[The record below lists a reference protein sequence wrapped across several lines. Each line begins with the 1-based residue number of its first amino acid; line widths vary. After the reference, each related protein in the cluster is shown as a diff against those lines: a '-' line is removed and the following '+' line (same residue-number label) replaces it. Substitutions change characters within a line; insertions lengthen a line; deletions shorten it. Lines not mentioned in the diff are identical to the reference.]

1 MTMLARSGRAAGS
14 VGLLTLGALA
24 LHEIRYA
31 LAAGQAPGAAID
43 RAGHGYL
50 ELLAPLLAVGAIA
63 ALIVSVAA
71 PALLR
76 LSPGLGD
83 DAQLTERAAAYAAAL
98 LAVHLTQELTE
109 GFLEAGHAGIVEAL
123 GSGGLVVMPLAMA
136 LGAIAAVARGWL
148 DRAERRLVAALA
160 LRILPR
166 APRAVATPVAPRALR
181 PLASL
186 GLRFGAA
193 RRPPPAGLA
202 A

>member
-1 MTMLARSGRAAGS
+1 MTMLARSGRAVGG

-31 LAAGQAPGAAID
+31 LAFGGAPGGGID

-50 ELLAPLLAVGAIA
+50 ELLAPLIAFGAIA
-63 ALIVSVAA
+63 ALIVSVVA

-76 LSPGLGD
+76 LSPALGED
-83 DAQLTERAAAYAAAL
+83 SRLTDRAAGYAAAL
-98 LAVHLTQELTE
+98 LVVHFSQELAE
-109 GFLEAGHAGIVEAL
+109 GLLHSGHAGVIEAL
-123 GSGGLVVMPLAMA
+123 GSGGIVVMPVAMA
-136 LGAIAAVARGWL
+136 LGAIAAFARRWL
-148 DRAERRLVAALA
+148 DRAERRLVAALSPPVA
-160 LRILPR
+160 LPR
-166 APRAVATPVAPRALR
+166 APRDVARPVAPRALR

-193 RRPPPAGLA
+193 RRPPPGLA